1 MLSDTISNRFGKTE
15 IAYLDHYIH
24 IASQFINAKI
34 EKIVYRTDAGKTL
47 NIKDYVEVNP

>member
-1 MLSDTISNRFGKTE
+1 MLFATISNGFSKTE

-34 EKIVYRTDAGKTL
+34 EKIVYRTDAGKIL
-47 NIKDYVEVNP
+47 NHKDCIELNP